1 MIQKITLVIALII
14 FTLSVAGLEHSEKIV
29 DNSMRGE
36 AVLDAEMREKAV
48 AEGDARCV
56 LRFDGGGTDHGWAGN
71 VKASLSCPGEGTMH
85 TDDWIATRLAG
96 GEEDW
101 KYRNNQSK
109 LPPSVA
115 VVLDETNCPRDE
127 VCYRMASGSI
137 DVTVVNDPPMA
148 RENHIYEGDT
158 QKGESALY
166 KGDAGATAVI
176 GFGDFSISKRSART
190 GRNPQTGK
198 EIQSSGDESDQALAN
213 RLLESIKASNCP
225 EDGRERCVVEAVK
238 NSELHSELS
247 TQGEIEILMTLTADP
262 LVVPR
267 KEVSGD
273 CDDSDIDRRPGEV
286 LCGQTTHFLD
296 PDSDGDG
303 LDDLTMVQSGN
314 FYEWKINDKTVAN
327 ATVNSARA
335 AETQVIFLQADS
347 SEAEVS
353 SKPELVEAIASE
365 SGLSKADSK
374 KALDSFVDATL
385 AVELDK
391 SSPYL
396 AKSLED
402 STEDSNASTRGG
414 IDKASPKLM
423 EELAAKDARIA
434 ELEERIRELESGG
447 EINSTAEASQEN
459 GDDPIVRKKPGRA
472 SLDDDSDGD
481 GISDTVEEDESDE
494 LARRPGFVDRM
505 LASILGR

>member
-1 MIQKITLVIALII
+1 MKGKTIFAAILIL
-14 FTLSVAGLEHSEKIV
+14 FTASVTALEHSERTPDDRMGVEGQTEIDKATPRCSLKFHE
-29 DNSMRGE
+29 NQTYESRRGT
-36 AVLDAEMREKAV
+36 AQ
-48 AEGDARCV
+48 
-56 LRFDGGGTDHGWAGN
+56 
-71 VKASLSCPGEGTMH
+71 ASLSCPDGSIEH
-85 TDDWIATRLAG
+85 TDDWISARLVG
-96 GEEDW
+96 DSDSRVPEEI
-101 KYRNNQSK
+101 
-109 LPPSVA
+109 A
-115 VVLDETNCPRDE
+115 VVSDPVRCPDG

-137 DVTVVNDPPMA
+137 DVTVVNDPPTA
-148 RENHIYEGDT
+148 RENPIYEGDT

-166 KGDAGATAVI
+166 KGNAEATAVI
-176 GFGDFSISKRSART
+176 GYGDFSISKRSART

-198 EIQSSGDESDQALAN
+198 EIQSSGDESDRALAN
-213 RLLESIKASNCP
+213 RMVASIKASNCP
-225 EDGRERCVVEAVK
+225 VDGRERCVAEAVK
-238 NSELHSELS
+238 NSELYSDLS
-247 TQGEIEILMTLTADP
+247 SRGEIEILMTLTADP

-267 KEVSGD
+267 SEGSGD

-286 LCGQTTHFLD
+286 VCGQTTHFLD

-314 FYEWKINDKTVAN
+314 MYEWRINGEKVAN

-335 AETQVIFLQADS
+335 ADTQVLFLQADS

-353 SKPELVEAIASE
+353 SKPELIEAMASE

-374 KALDSFVDATL
+374 KALDSFIDATL

-396 AKSLED
+396 AKSLEG

-434 ELEERIRELESGG
+434 ELEERIRELESEN
-447 EINSTAEASQEN
+447 EINSTAKSPQEN

-494 LARRPGFVDRM
+494 LARRPGFIDR
-505 LASILGR
+505 LFSSFFGR

>member
-14 FTLSVAGLEHSEKIV
+14 FTLSVSGLEHSEDTV
-29 DNSMRGE
+29 HDSMRVE
-36 AVLDAEMREKAV
+36 AVSDADMRITAKR
-48 AEGDARCV
+48 GDRCV
-56 LRFDGGGTDHGWAGN
+56 LRFDGVGTDHGWAGN
-71 VKASLSCPGEGTMH
+71 LKASLSCPGEGTMH

-96 GEEDW
+96 EEGDW

-115 VVLDETNCPRDE
+115 VVLDETDCPDDE
-127 VCYRMASGSI
+127 VCYRVASGSI
-137 DVTVVNDPPMA
+137 DVTVVNNPPMA
-148 RENHIYEGDT
+148 RENPIYESGT
-158 QKGESALY
+158 QEGESALY
-166 KGDAGATAVI
+166 KGNAEATAVI

-198 EIQSSGDESDQALAN
+198 EIQSSGDESDRALAN
-213 RLLESIKASNCP
+213 RMLASIKALNCP
-225 EDGRERCVVEAVK
+225 EDGRERCEIEALN
-238 NSELHSELS
+238 NSEVYSELAAE
-247 TQGEIEILMTLTADP
+247 GEIEILMTLTADP
-262 LVVPR
+262 LVAPR
-267 KEVSGD
+267 KEVSRD

-296 PDSDGDG
+296 PDSDGVG
-303 LDDLTMVQSGN
+303 LDDLTMVQFGN
-314 FYEWKINDKTVAN
+314 MYEWKINGEKVAN

-335 AETQVIFLQADS
+335 ADTQVFFLQVDS

-353 SKPELVEAIASE
+353 SKPELVEAMASE

-396 AKSLED
+396 AKSGEG
-402 STEDSNASTRGG
+402 STEDNNASTRGG

-434 ELEERIRELESGG
+434 ELEERIRELESR
-447 EINSTAEASQEN
+447 ELTNSTEKAN
-459 GDDPIVRKKPGRA
+459 GDDVLVRKKPGA
-472 SLDDDSDGD
+472 AEDDADSDDD